1 VSGKVSTSF
10 LRAANERV
18 PAAAHAAAPV
28 KRFHLQ
34 EYALEAVE
42 IGLFMLSACVCTTL
56 IEHPASPLRP
66 LIDAPGPRRL
76 LIGLCMAVTA
86 ASLIYSALGKR
97 SGAHMNPAVTL
108 TFLRLG
114 KITRLD
120 AAGYV
125 LGQLA
130 GALAG
135 VLLAQRLL
143 GDALAHP
150 SVAFAVTLPGAQGR
164 GIAFC
169 AELAISLALMLV
181 ILIVSNDP
189 RHAHRTG
196 LVAAA
201 LVATFIT
208 FEAPLSGM
216 SMNPARTLGS
226 ALVAQRFDALWIY
239 LLAPP
244 LGMLSAAELYLRCT
258 RARVA
263 RKVHCAK
270 LEHGAGQCIFC
281 CQQAELAAR
290 ARSMGNALQGA
301 STQG

>member
-1 VSGKVSTSF
+1 VGSKVTTPV
-10 LRAANERV
+10 LRADNDRV
-18 PAAAHAAAPV
+18 PAGALAAAPA
-28 KRFHLQ
+28 RRLHLL
-34 EYALEAVE
+34 EYALEAAE

-56 IEHPASPLRP
+56 IEHPASPLRQ
-66 LIDAPGPRRL
+66 LIHAPGPRRL
-76 LIGLCMAVTA
+76 LTGVCMALTA

-120 AAGYV
+120 ATGY
-125 LGQLA
+125 LLAQLA
-130 GALAG
+130 GALGG
-135 VLLAQRLL
+135 VLVSRRLL

-150 SVAFAVTLPGAQGR
+150 SVAFAVTVPGARGR
-164 GIAFC
+164 GVAFL
-169 AELAISLALMLV
+169 AELAMSLGLMLV
-181 ILIVSNDP
+181 ILIVSNHP
-189 RHAHRTG
+189 RHARKTG
-196 LVAAA
+196 LVAAV
-201 LVATFIT
+201 LVAAFIT
-208 FEAPLSGM
+208 LEAPLSGM

-244 LGMLSAAELYLRCT
+244 LGMLSAAELYLRCRWAT
-258 RARVA
+258 AA

-270 LEHGAGQCIFC
+270 LEHGPGQCIFR

-290 ARSMGNALQGA
+290 ARSTGNAFRGA

>member
-1 VSGKVSTSF
+1 VGSKVTTS
-10 LRAANERV
+10 LVRAENDRV
-18 PAAAHAAAPV
+18 PAGAVAAATAR
-28 KRFHLQ
+28 RFHLL
-34 EYALEAVE
+34 EYALEALE
-42 IGLFMLSACVCTTL
+42 IGLFMLSACVTTTL
-56 IEHPASPLRP
+56 LEHPASPLRA
-66 LIDAPGPRRL
+66 LIEAPGPRRL
-76 LIGLCMAVTA
+76 LIGVCMALTA

-114 KITRLD
+114 KIARLD

-125 LGQLA
+125 LAQLL
-130 GALAG
+130 GALGG
-135 VLLAQRLL
+135 VLLSQRLL
-143 GDALAHP
+143 GQALAHP
-150 SVAFAVTLPGAQGR
+150 SVAFAVTVPGPR
-164 GIAFC
+164 GAGVAFL
-169 AELAISLALMLV
+169 AELAISCGLMLV
-181 ILIVSNDP
+181 ILLVSNHP
-189 RHAHRTG
+189 RHAHKTG

-201 LVATFIT
+201 LVAAFIT

-258 RARVA
+258 RARAA

-270 LEHGAGQCIFC
+270 LEHGPGQCIFR
-281 CQQAELAAR
+281 CQQAELVAR
-290 ARSMGNALQGA
+290 ARSMGNAREGA